1 MLTVI
6 VTITGGIYTVL
17 AVVVTIRGRYIGS
30 VSSYC
35 DNNVK
40 NGEGY
45 M

>member
-1 MLTVI
+1 M
-6 VTITGGIYTVL
+6 L
-17 AVVVTIRGRYIGS
+17 AVVVTIRGRYMCS

-40 NGEGY
+40 NGEVH